1 MTYTKGQKVKNKTIM
16 SGTVLG
22 VVIGTGRD
30 MLGDYVAFKV
40 TSRKNPHYPFGLIDY
55 VSIDSPWLS
64 LR

>member
-1 MTYTKGQKVKNKTIM
+1 MTYTKGDKVQYRTIM

-30 MLGDYVAFKV
+30 QLGDYVAWRV
-40 TSRKNPHYPFGLIDY
+40 TSRKNVHYPLGLIEHT
-55 VSIDSPWLS
+55 SPNPWFK